1 MSEYIGHGSCMWRS
15 TGIAAGDNKM
25 IRVHGKL
32 LLDVK
37 KHVTFEWNILL
48 NLSGGAATKTF
59 SSLMMKVLLQVLD
72 ESTGTVTVWVIRG
85 DEGVGDIPGVRGV
98 QGGL

>member
-1 MSEYIGHGSCMWRS
+1 MWRSTEVGARENKMLEYIGHGSGMWRS

-37 KHVTFEWNILL
+37 KH
-48 NLSGGAATKTF
+48 
-59 SSLMMKVLLQVLD
+59 
-72 ESTGTVTVWVIRG
+72 
-85 DEGVGDIPGVRGV
+85 
-98 QGGL
+98 